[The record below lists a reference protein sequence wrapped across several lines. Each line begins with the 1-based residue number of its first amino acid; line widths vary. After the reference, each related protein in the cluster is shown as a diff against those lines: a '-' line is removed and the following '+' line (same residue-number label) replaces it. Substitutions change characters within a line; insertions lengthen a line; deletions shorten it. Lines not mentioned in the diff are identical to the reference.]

1 MQLRSNASGAV
12 KVIIAEKDRKRATN
26 GGSNAR
32 GEEEVP
38 MHAVLCDMLSIVQTL
53 DAIQTY

>member
-32 GEEEVP
+32 VKKKFQCMP
-38 MHAVLCDMLSIVQTL
+38 YSVTCSA
-53 DAIQTY
+53 